1 MKLYCHLSFST
12 DTVRQ
17 MIVDESRSLQ
27 VGVADGRSEKLE
39 SSFFHILAHG
49 IGFGRLYRNLT
60 QGLKGID
67 NRLSAG
73 KERQGIFIETTEL
86 LLYGKE

>member
-1 MKLYCHLSFST
+1 MPPFTLYEVICYLSFST

-27 VGVADGRSEKLE
+27 VGVADGRSEELE

-49 IGFGRLYRNLT
+49 VGFGR
-60 QGLKGID
+60 
-67 NRLSAG
+67 
-73 KERQGIFIETTEL
+73 
-86 LLYGKE
+86 

>member
-27 VGVADGRSEKLE
+27 VGVADGRSEELE
-39 SSFFHILAHG
+39 SSFFISLLMASDSGDDTG
-49 IGFGRLYRNLT
+49 ISLN
-60 QGLKGID
+60 D
-67 NRLSAG
+67 
-73 KERQGIFIETTEL
+73 
-86 LLYGKE
+86 